1 MSPFFSQIIHN
12 FRTHELAVWHVMDDV
27 SIGLEGF
34 IRVYDAFSF
43 YSSEPLCRVDEVVA
57 IRVSI
62 VEVEFR
68 LGDLCSSVLMSIRI
82 SPRIP

>member
-1 MSPFFSQIIHN
+1 
-12 FRTHELAVWHVMDDV
+12 MDDV

-34 IRVYDAFSF
+34 IRVCEAFSCS
-43 YSSEPLCRVDEVVA
+43 SSEPLCGVDEVVV
-57 IRVSI
+57 IGVSI
-62 VEVEFR
+62 VEVELR